1 MAIQVMAIRPVRG
14 AMLMLPPSL
23 VGLQLPALVASDV
36 SIALIPHVRYREG
49 PLGVISRSFRV
60 PFANGVVMA
69 MER

>member
-1 MAIQVMAIRPVRG
+1 MATQVMAIRPVRG

-36 SIALIPHVRYREG
+36 SIALIPHVHYREG
-49 PLGVISRSFRV
+49 PLGVISMSFRV

>member
-1 MAIQVMAIRPVRG
+1 MATQVMAIRPVHG